1 MAAPGSARRASLV
14 PPAHGAWA
22 FIGLPVAV
30 AIALTGL
37 SWPVAVLGVAW
48 VLAYPASYFALAM
61 VKDAAPGRR
70 RPGRHPRPGRYA
82 RPLVLW
88 GLPAAALGLAA
99 VASQPWLAWVG
110 LGYAALFAVN
120 AGFARR
126 RDERS
131 LANDAVLIVE
141 CALVVPVTWAA
152 DHGGGGWAPPAPS
165 TIPAEAWILSAA
177 VALLLAGSTLHV
189 KSLIRER
196 ANPAF
201 ATASRTVAI
210 GSILAAAGLAVAWGL
225 PAGLLLLIPFGYLA
239 VRAITVPGRALAPGR
254 IGMIELAG
262 YLLLVAVAFLLARA

>member
-1 MAAPGSARRASLV
+1 MAVPGSARRVSLV

-30 AIALTGL
+30 AIALTGM
-37 SWPVAVLGVAW
+37 SWLVAVLGVAW

-61 VKDAAPGRR
+61 VKDTAPHHR
-70 RPGRHPRPGRYA
+70 RPGRQPRPGRYV
-82 RPLVLW
+82 RPLVTW
-88 GLPAAALGLAA
+88 GLPAAALGAVALAA
-99 VASQPWLAWVG
+99 QPWLAWVG

-120 AGFARR
+120 AAFARR

-131 LANDAVLIVE
+131 LVNDAVLIVE

-152 DHGGGGWAPPAPS
+152 DHGSGGWVPPAPS
-165 TIPAEAWILSAA
+165 TIPAQAWILCAA
-177 VALLLAGSTLHV
+177 VALLLTGSTLHV

-201 ATASRTVAI
+201 ATASRTVAF
-210 GSILAAAGLAVAWGL
+210 GSIVAAAALAWAWGL
-225 PAGLLLLIPFGYLA
+225 PEGLLLLLPFGYLA
-239 VRAITVPGRALAPGR
+239 GRAITVPGRSMAPGR

-262 YLLLVAVAFLLARA
+262 YLLLVAVAFLLAPP